1 MNKKSAGTL
10 TGVAFI
16 IIGAIVTVIAEINL
30 SNQMD
35 RADREGTG
43 GNLFDP
49 GILPLALAGLL
60 VLAIGIIFVARSRRS
75 SRGNPP
81 R

>member
-16 IIGAIVTVIAEINL
+16 IIGAIATVIAEINL

-35 RADREGTG
+35 RADREGVG

-49 GILPLALAGLL
+49 GILPLAVAGLL
-60 VLAIGIIFVARSRRS
+60 VLAIGIIFVARSRRAS
-75 SRGNPP
+75 SGHQR
-81 R
+81 